1 MKKETLINICLVFLV
16 LVIIAL
22 LAANNLFANIVDT
35 IISIVTLTLMIGLS
49 IYKIA
54 LWFHY
59 RNDPEKRERVVYTF
73 QNFPKELRRW
83 YMGESK
89 QKEKL

>member
-49 IYKIA
+49 IYKIG

-89 QKEKL
+89 QKEKP

>member
-35 IISIVTLTLMIGLS
+35 IISIATLTLMIGLS

-89 QKEKL
+89 QKEKP